1 MIGLTK
7 YDKEAIKQAAVK
19 LCSELI
25 EQCLNTPRAHHCTYI
40 QNNLDVYQ
48 FDYLKNAC
56 EKFGVYV
63 KMTTDG
69 MVKLSVY
76 KFVAKKTYQEL
87 FRNATE
93 LSGFP
98 SAPSHDKPYVI
109 TTEPF
114 MNKLNA
120 LMK

>member
-1 MIGLTK
+1 MMGLTNN
-7 YDKEAIKQAAVK
+7 DRMAIKQAAVK

-25 EQCLNTPRAHHCTYI
+25 ETCLNTSRSHHCTYI

-48 FDYLKNAC
+48 SDYLKTAC

-76 KFVAKKTYQEL
+76 KFVAKQTYQEL
-87 FRNATE
+87 FRNDTE
-93 LSGFP
+93 LSGFTK
-98 SAPSHDKPYVI
+98 APTHDRPYAI
-109 TTEPF
+109 TPEPF